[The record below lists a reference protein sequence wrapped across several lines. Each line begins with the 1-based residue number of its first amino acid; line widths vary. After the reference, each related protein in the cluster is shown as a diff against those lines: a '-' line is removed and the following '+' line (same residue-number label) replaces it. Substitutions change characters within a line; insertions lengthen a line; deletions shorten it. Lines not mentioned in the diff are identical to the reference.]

1 MIDLNFLFKLIFI
14 KTHILY
20 TFLNLINFPIVVY
33 LLAKYFESSFCGDL
47 ILFYLINGVF
57 LIPVTV
63 FHVIAILATFDMRD
77 LFGKNSLMSVANTPI
92 YIMNMGMG
100 IYFSKVKKSSS
111 ECISESKNENL
122 LLWLMF
128 YVIFI
133 MSIVV
138 IVSYIISFLIR
149 IYIVKHVM
157 PRYTNTVYY
166 EANQQFIK
174 DTEKEEEDEKK
185 SFFETLKLS
194 KYKNSM
200 DPFKK
205 LNMDSATIVEIK

>member
-1 MIDLNFLFKLIFI
+1 MIDLNFLFKLIFV
-14 KTHILY
+14 KMHILY

-33 LLAKYFESSFCGDL
+33 LLSKYFESSFCGDL
-47 ILFYLINGVF
+47 ILFYLINGIF
-57 LIPVTV
+57 LLPVTA
-63 FHVIAILATFDMRD
+63 FHIIGVLATFDIRD
-77 LFGKNSLMSVANTPI
+77 LFGKNSIMSIANLPI

-100 IYFSKVKKSSS
+100 IYFSKVKKQSSQ
-111 ECISESKNENL
+111 CISDSKNENL

-128 YVIFI
+128 YFIYI

-138 IVSYIISFLIR
+138 ISSYVLTFLLRLYIIKYVL
-149 IYIVKHVM
+149 

-166 EANQQFIK
+166 EANQQFIR
-174 DTEKEEEDEKK
+174 DVEKEEEDEKK

-205 LNMDSATIVEIK
+205 LNMDSATIIEIK